1 MYKDERD
8 LLDVLKAE
16 LAFLGKGGY
25 GCSPRESWR
34 QPLIFEDSPSC
45 MNYDC
50 KDHTEPCS
58 SCVLFQLVPAQ
69 FRGKLRPCSHIPL
82 NVEGDT
88 LDLLGRSCDQFEI
101 EEVFGNWLRRT
112 IAMVEKEQ
120 DASHAGGN
128 PSSAASGNTGTG
140 NPLSQKLHPKC
151 ANPACA
157 RAFRWLAGGKFFRF
171 RPQFANS
178 HVEGNRAPAPLGI
191 PRVEHYWL
199 CDFCSRVFIL
209 AFEQDQGVV
218 LKALCPVL
226 LAAEHPKQPTSGWRL
241 AGLSGDEKFN
251 PGRFPIGDNS

>member
-25 GCSPRESWR
+25 GCSPRQSWR

-50 KDHTEPCS
+50 KDHTEACS

-120 DASHAGGN
+120 DASHASRN
-128 PSSAASGNTGTG
+128 LSSAPSGNTGKG
-140 NPLSQKLHPKC
+140 NPLSQ
-151 ANPACA
+151 
-157 RAFRWLAGGKFFRF
+157 
-171 RPQFANS
+171 
-178 HVEGNRAPAPLGI
+178 
-191 PRVEHYWL
+191 
-199 CDFCSRVFIL
+199 
-209 AFEQDQGVV
+209 
-218 LKALCPVL
+218 
-226 LAAEHPKQPTSGWRL
+226 
-241 AGLSGDEKFN
+241 
-251 PGRFPIGDNS
+251 